1 MLQCPGVVGQF
12 PADPQAA
19 PPCAQVPPVTTG
31 QLAPLVQDFNVHAP
45 LSGQFALLVHTVTE
59 SGQVFWLQEPLIVVH
74 CATEVQA

>member
-1 MLQCPGVVGQF
+1 M
-12 PADPQAA
+12 
-19 PPCAQVPPVTTG
+19 TTG